1 MFYKKLFNK
10 KNNEE
15 AKKFYL
21 YTLYKKKVLA
31 FDALKNYAIFI
42 KILNFEVH
50 FLLLLQNEK
59 NITMFF
65 GLFPLRYLCTDQR
78 NFDY

>member
-1 MFYKKLFNK
+1 MRIFC
-10 KNNEE
+10 
-15 AKKFYL
+15 
-21 YTLYKKKVLA
+21 A
-31 FDALKNYAIFI
+31 FKNYAIFI